1 MLCSG
6 ILWGIFSRKLPIS
19 VINNVLTRFQHFLK
33 NQRSASIAAFIGYLC
48 RMSRE
53 LKSWG
58 LLLFLAC
65 VWGSSFILMKKG
77 MHTADGLPIFSDLQ
91 VGALRML
98 IAGLVLAPF
107 AIRHVKKIKTWQQF
121 ISLSIVGFS
130 GNFFPA
136 FLFTYAETGLSSGF
150 AGMLNSFTPIFTI
163 IIGFSVFKV
172 RLTGLQLFGMLI
184 GTVGIVLLMIA
195 GKSISMTGTWFH
207 IFAIVLATLMYG
219 ISLNTIKHTLQMFK
233 AIEITSLAFFIVLL
247 PAAIAN
253 LSFGTSQ
260 TIRNNPHALEGL
272 GYITILSV
280 VGTALAVVLFNRII
294 SISSALFASS
304 VTYFIP
310 IVAVLIGLYFGEKIS
325 WGQVGSMC
333 IVLLGV
339 FIINSSNFR
348 RPPSKEDHLKE

>member
-1 MLCSG
+1 MTAAG
-6 ILWGIFSRKLPIS
+6 
-19 VINNVLTRFQHFLK
+19 LK
-33 NQRSASIAAFIGYLC
+33 DYFC
-48 RMSRE
+48 FMSKE

-65 VWGSSFILMKKG
+65 VWGSSFILMKRG
-77 MHTADGLPIFSDLQ
+77 MHTESGDAIFSDLQ

-107 AIRHVKKIKTWQQF
+107 AIKHVKKIKTWKQF

-163 IIGFSVFKV
+163 IIGFFVFKV
-172 RLTGLQLFGMLI
+172 KLSGIQLLGVAI
-184 GTVGIVLLMIA
+184 GTTGIVLLMIA

-207 IFAIVLATLMYG
+207 ILAIVLATLMYG

-253 LSFGTSQ
+253 LAFGTAQ
-260 TIRNNPHALEGL
+260 TFQQNPHAFEGL

-280 VGTALAVVLFNRII
+280 VGTALAVILFNRII

-310 IVAVLIGLYFGEKIS
+310 IVAVLIGLYFGEQIS
-325 WGQVGSMC
+325 WRQVGSMG

-339 FIINSSNFR
+339 FIINKGNFKR
-348 RPPSKEDHLKE
+348 SHKKEDS